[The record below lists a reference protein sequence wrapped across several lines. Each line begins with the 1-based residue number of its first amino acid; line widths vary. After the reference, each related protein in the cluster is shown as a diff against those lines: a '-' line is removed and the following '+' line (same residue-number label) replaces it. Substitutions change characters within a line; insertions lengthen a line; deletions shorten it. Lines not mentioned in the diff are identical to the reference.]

1 MTYPYFRNPRDPREQ
16 YISGVNPLT
25 YPGVSP
31 IQEYTGMPYSGEPW
45 QWWADQIIRDTDTRR
60 YPSRRPIPGPASSV
74 TPQMG
79 LLSPDYSPGLISFQQ
94 MQGWGEG
101 KQRADEIRT
110 ALANKQSRRPIPGAG
125 NLPEPALTQKQMA
138 LRIAGHRGGAERTRN
153 IREDVEFF
161 GDQPGLAGVP
171 NPHLDRFS
179 GGYSRT
185 YPAAPSRQLRS
196 SYITPGL
203 EQQITPQ
210 KLGPAGSG
218 SNMVGPFAQKGAR
231 DPFERYPTFSGVDRF
246 ATRPRDIPDVDVLPG
261 SIPPGYAPTFPGG
274 GPSGTS
280 QLGTAPRRGAEDSYL
295 SWLKGDRASGWQWGE
310 KPLTATEAYGV
321 SIAANMIP
329 THDQPR
335 LIKGGGSFGGVAKGA
350 AMGSPYGP
358 YGTAIGGALGLLGAF
373 DTKSP
378 PEQSRTVW
386 SRGASPGFPT
396 QTTRLI

>member
-1 MTYPYFRNPRDPREQ
+1 MTYLSSITGEYPDQARRIIDQQYQYEPPWYEDRIFSELLPHRDFIPRGQ
-16 YISGVNPLT
+16 PLSRPPALRYRPLPPLAAPT
-25 YPGVSP
+25 ITNIPSRHLYPAPGVSP
-31 IQEYTGMPYSGEPW
+31 APDPL
-45 QWWADQIIRDTDTRR
+45 A
-60 YPSRRPIPGPASSV
+60 
-74 TPQMG
+74 PQMG
-79 LLSPDYSPGLISFQQ
+79 LLSPDYSKGLISFQQ
-94 MQGWGEG
+94 MQGREKG
-101 KQRADEIRT
+101 KQMADEIRT
-110 ALANKQSRRPIPGAG
+110 ALA
-125 NLPEPALTQKQMA
+125 
-138 LRIAGHRGGAERTRN
+138 
-153 IREDVEFF
+153 EDAEFF

-261 SIPPGYAPTFPGG
+261 SIPPGYVPTFPGG

-280 QLGTAPRRGAEDSYL
+280 QLGTSPRRGAEDSYL
-295 SWLKGDRASGWQWGE
+295 SWLRGDRPSGWQWGE

-321 SIAANMIP
+321 SIAGNMIP

-358 YGTAIGGALGLLGAF
+358 YGTAIGGALGLLGAV

-378 PEQSRTVW
+378 PEQRRTVW

-396 QTTRLI
+396 QTTKLI